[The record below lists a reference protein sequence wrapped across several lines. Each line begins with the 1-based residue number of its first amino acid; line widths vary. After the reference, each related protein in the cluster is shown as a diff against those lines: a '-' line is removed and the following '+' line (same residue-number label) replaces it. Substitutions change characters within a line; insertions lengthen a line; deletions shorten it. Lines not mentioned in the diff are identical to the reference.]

1 MYYNAENLVKHKE
14 LEDSIVD
21 DLEVTGKVVLTID
34 LVTSEF
40 NLVNYFGM
48 VVNGI

>member
-1 MYYNAENLVKHKE
+1 MYYNADNLLKNNE
-14 LEDSIVD
+14 LEDSMVD

-40 NLVNYFGM
+40 ILVFY
-48 VVNGI
+48 